1 MSGRLLCGGLLSCSH
16 FKICLLFTYFLF
28 YSCSISE
35 DERNNKLEEQ
45 KKNNVYHN
53 LVEGHLI
60 IKQGLVDKRKVGIY
74 LIGLVINMS
83 IPGKKIFSYL
93 TDFSYFSLKQKFW
106 NCRIQSEQ
114 VKNDLVE
121 REEDGFSYFHWF
133 SVILNSNQNHP
144 WNFPFL
150 HFHIQ
155 SHCLTSF
162 ISCHY

>member
-1 MSGRLLCGGLLSCSH
+1 
-16 FKICLLFTYFLF
+16 LF

-83 IPGKKIFSYL
+83 ISEIIFFSYL
-93 TDFSYFSLKQKFW
+93 TDFSYFPLKQKF
-106 NCRIQSEQ
+106 
-114 VKNDLVE
+114 
-121 REEDGFSYFHWF
+121 
-133 SVILNSNQNHP
+133 
-144 WNFPFL
+144 
-150 HFHIQ
+150 
-155 SHCLTSF
+155 
-162 ISCHY
+162 